1 MSSSEDDAVQ
11 KFMATPELVEK
22 LLLPF
27 LDAGSTKH
35 LAEAHGL
42 TLEVLGKALSWDK
55 LIKRTFPVDHEA
67 GIFMESEN
75 LRARFLAEIVLM
87 TKNSNS
93 DQMASNWPQMER
105 ALLHSICERFPAY
118 PVPQRV
124 PLSGIDLIAVGCSCL
139 KTHMVSTWGFL
150 LLEAKLE
157 SVEQNVLR
165 VVAEGW
171 EMRQTLEEP
180 VLSALSARVLRQHDM
195 VEELVFGSMI
205 CNNKNS
211 AEAWAALVEK
221 SNAFLVPGG
230 VVCYEVVVGEGI
242 GADGWAAIRRVVDR
256 LSTACVTLIC
266 VKSERKEMAEGRRE
280 DIEAILKIALFFAD
294 VVEGYNFTTED
305 CSSKLQM

>member
-27 LDAGSTKH
+27 LDTGSTKH

-75 LRARFLAEIVLM
+75 LRARFLAEIVRM

-93 DQMASNWPQMER
+93 DQMASNWLQMER

-118 PVPQRV
+118 PVPNPQRV
-124 PLSGIDLIAVGCSCL
+124 PLSGIDLIAVSCSCL

-150 LLEAKLE
+150 LLEE
-157 SVEQNVLR
+157 I
-165 VVAEGW
+165 EG
-171 EMRQTLEEP
+171 E
-180 VLSALSARVLRQHDM
+180 
-195 VEELVFGSMI
+195 FGSH
-205 CNNKNS
+205 
-211 AEAWAALVEK
+211 LQ
-221 SNAFLVPGG
+221 P
-230 VVCYEVVVGEGI
+230 
-242 GADGWAAIRRVVDR
+242 
-256 LSTACVTLIC
+256 
-266 VKSERKEMAEGRRE
+266 
-280 DIEAILKIALFFAD
+280 ILKIQIDYMLEEEVDLLSAISARAQRGPD
-294 VVEGYNFTTED
+294 VIQKMELHFVWCNSLTLPSCF
-305 CSSKLQM
+305 